1 MNKNIIQI
9 HIVLLGMLFIACTKN
24 KHLNAN
30 KEIIVSAITQ
40 NTDTIIGTM
49 IDTIQGTESR
59 LDCFGNFLVITS
71 DHPQSYISLMN
82 LQSDS
87 IIASFGDKGRARNE
101 FIDIPRSPYMS
112 CDNNHILYC
121 QEATNN
127 ITKAINL
134 IESVKSGTCIIDS
147 VYRHKNINKENT
159 TFLLNPNVRISKH
172 DLYYDDPRDNIFYP
186 PYFIICKGEETLK
199 IDIVPKLIKTDLS
212 SLYFIAY
219 ADMLRIKPD
228 CKKIIQVFSYIDMFG
243 ILDIETG
250 KYQSYIMKESYDF
263 SFFEQMKTIDEAYK
277 KICLFNIDV
286 CVTDKY
292 IMLLRDERPAQT
304 FEEKYEE
311 KIGSEIKIFDW
322 NANYIKSIY
331 VNQHIRDIAFNNIN
345 NVLYA
350 LTPNGELYKY
360 TINEY

>member
-1 MNKNIIQI
+1 
-9 HIVLLGMLFIACTKN
+9 
-24 KHLNAN
+24 
-30 KEIIVSAITQ
+30 
-40 NTDTIIGTM
+40 
-49 IDTIQGTESR
+49 
-59 LDCFGNFLVITS
+59 
-71 DHPQSYISLMN
+71 
-82 LQSDS
+82 
-87 IIASFGDKGRARNE
+87 
-101 FIDIPRSPYMS
+101 
-112 CDNNHILYC
+112 
-121 QEATNN
+121 
-127 ITKAINL
+127 
-134 IESVKSGTCIIDS
+134 
-147 VYRHKNINKENT
+147 
-159 TFLLNPNVRISKH
+159 
-172 DLYYDDPRDNIFYP
+172 
-186 PYFIICKGEETLK
+186 
-199 IDIVPKLIKTDLS
+199 
-212 SLYFIAY
+212 
-219 ADMLRIKPD
+219 
-228 CKKIIQVFSYIDMFG
+228 
-243 ILDIETG
+243 
-250 KYQSYIMKESYDF
+250 MKESYDF